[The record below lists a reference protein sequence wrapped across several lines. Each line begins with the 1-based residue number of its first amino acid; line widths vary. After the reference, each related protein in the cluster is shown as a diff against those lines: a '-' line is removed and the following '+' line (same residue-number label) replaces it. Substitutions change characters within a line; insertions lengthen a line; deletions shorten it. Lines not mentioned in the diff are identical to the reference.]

1 MSQQQGVKVFV
12 RDATGLVRNVSGGSS
27 FFATFALVTG
37 GVPIFLISL
46 LFLTPGAN
54 MYGALAIMFIPSAA
68 LGAVYTIFGISMPRS
83 GGDYVFVSRGLNS
96 VLGFL
101 NSFGLFFAYVFS
113 LGIYSLFAAQYLGYA
128 VFTYG
133 FMYTNYA
140 LMNAASTMLSLNV
153 EVISG
158 IVVIIVFLLMLMF
171 VSTRTA
177 FRLIFITGILE
188 VITTVILFGLT
199 ATISH
204 GSFVSALDKLGGA
217 GAYSGVISTAVSNG
231 LLYNTHFSSTILAL
245 PIAWYAFTWYTLPAN
260 WSGEMKQVR
269 KSLPIAIL
277 YALIFILIFYVAF
290 YFTTFHAFGQLF
302 MTAWSF
308 NYANGL
314 TLPFSFVGTYTPFFV
329 SLVYKNPI
337 IPILGILV
345 FWLPDVLFFVPTM
358 IGASRYLFG
367 WSFDRAM
374 PEVFSKVS
382 HRTKTPYVTTIT
394 VGAIGIIGLLAYA
407 YIPTAAIVDI
417 IPIFDF
423 GFIIPAITAILV
435 PFWKKDLYN
444 NSFVIK
450 RTIAKVPLITWLG
463 IIALSGIIYGIIGLW
478 NSYLMPINATTGIS
492 LGGVYIAAAVI
503 FIVMYLVNKRKG
515 INITHAYKEI
525 PPE

>member
-128 VFTYG
+128 VYTYG

-158 IVVIIVFLLMLMF
+158 IVVILVFLLMLMF

-204 GSFVSALDKLGGA
+204 GSFVSAFDKFGGA

-277 YALIFILIFYVAF
+277 YALVFILIFYVAF

-314 TLPFSFVGTYTPFFV
+314 TLPFSFIGTYTPFFV

-463 IIALSGIIYGIIGLW
+463 IRALSGIIYGIIGLW